1 MMRAEPL
8 LDLFGAPIAY
18 EERKVRRNRRR
29 QAQRFW
35 DENKAKGRPPPE
47 SILELCLHEAL
58 EAGDREM
65 VVRICIAFL
74 PYRLPRLTAVMI
86 APPGVEAPR
95 LRLSWGDDYDGD
107 DPTAAGAVG
116 APAVLSALVS
126 ESDTPER

>member
-1 MMRAEPL
+1 MRAEPL

-18 EERKVRRNRRR
+18 EERKVRRSRRR

-35 DENKAKGRPPPE
+35 DESKAKGRPPPE
-47 SILELCLHEAL
+47 SILEMCLHEAV

-65 VVRICIAFL
+65 MVRISIALL

-107 DPTAAGAVG
+107 DPTAAGAAG
-116 APAVLSALVS
+116 APAVLAALVP